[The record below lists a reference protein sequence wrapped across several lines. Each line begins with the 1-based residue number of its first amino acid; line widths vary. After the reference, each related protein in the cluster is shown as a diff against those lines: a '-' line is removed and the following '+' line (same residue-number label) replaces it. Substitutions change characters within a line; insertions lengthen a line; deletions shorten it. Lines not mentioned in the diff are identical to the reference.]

1 MSADPGPEGASG
13 SMRHNILLTDPYH
26 PVVQETVSSLKAL
39 EFVGHVF
46 GASEEP
52 ARLCPP
58 ALSEVFPVPRPD
70 AEDYAHQL
78 LSAAAKA
85 EARVVLPWSDS
96 DARALAPHAV
106 LFRAAGHALVCLDP
120 DNVLLCSDQWKTLQ
134 ALDAASIAVPRSLL
148 ACGARAAEACAADL
162 GHPLRDLYVK
172 LRVSAGG
179 RGVWKVSRDAG
190 LTHDEAVPALPL
202 SAMCALIDCNVPPE
216 GVVVQEAIAGGTD
229 VTADVFAVAGKVIS
243 ATYRERWKST
253 AGVSAEGMIAPVP
266 QDVAH
271 VIRKVCRAL
280 QWDGLGNIQ
289 MMRRPEGDTVVYE
302 INPRAAGSIGLTRH
316 AGFDFLDGVLRH
328 VLGLNEG
335 TTLAAEPVVPTV
347 FRRDWSTQARCP

>member
-1 MSADPGPEGASG
+1 
-13 SMRHNILLTDPYH
+13 MRHNILLTDPYH
-26 PVVQETVSSLKAL
+26 PVVQETVSSLKSL
-39 EFVGHVF
+39 GFVGHVF

-52 ARLCPP
+52 GRLRPS
-58 ALSEVFPVPRPD
+58 ALREVYHVPRPD
-70 AEDYAHQL
+70 AGDYARQL
-78 LSAAAKA
+78 LTAAAKA

-96 DARALAPHAV
+96 DARALALHAG
-106 LFRAAGHALVCLDP
+106 LFREAGRVLVCLDP

-134 ALDAASIAVPRSLL
+134 ALGAASIPVPRSRL
-148 ACGARAAEACAADL
+148 ASGARAVEACAADL

-179 RGVWKVSRDAG
+179 RGVWRISRDAG
-190 LTHDEAVPALPL
+190 LTRDEAIPALPL
-202 SAMCALIDCNVPPE
+202 SAICALIDHSGPAE
-216 GVVVQEAIAGGTD
+216 GVVVQEAITAGTD
-229 VTADVFAVAGKVIS
+229 VTVDVFAEAGEVIG

-266 QDVAH
+266 QDVRH
-271 VIRKVCRAL
+271 VVREVCRAL

-316 AGFDFLDGVLRH
+316 AGFDFLGGVLRH
-328 VLGLNEG
+328 VLGLNG
-335 TTLAAEPVVPTV
+335 DATFAADPVVPTV